1 MFFREGKNGDG
12 MFINPKAERTFEF
25 ESEID
30 VFFFFGVV
38 VSNVI

>member
-1 MFFREGKNGDG
+1 MFFRDGKNGDG
-12 MFINPKAERTFEF
+12 TFMNPKAERTFEF
-25 ESEID
+25 DEIE